1 MRRVLTIIA
10 LALTVLLGTGQFADA
25 QVKLKAPVTPRVT
38 AQPKPAMIIPPSVAV
53 NRALRMIPNGTPLNV
68 TLRGDTYFVKVKVN
82 NKVRV
87 VPIDAAGDAP

>member
-1 MRRVLTIIA
+1 MRRILTIAAFA
-10 LALTVLLGTGQFADA
+10 LAVPFGTGLQADA

-38 AQPKPAMIIPPSVAV
+38 SQPKPALIIPPSVAV
-53 NRALRMIPNGTPLNV
+53 NRALRMVPNGTPLNV
-68 TLRGDTYFVKVKVN
+68 TLRGDKYFVKVKVN